1 METKEER
8 NLERRLRR
16 KFRKYNLM
24 LKKSRVRTPNI
35 NNQGGYMIV
44 ELYRNECVAG
54 SKFDLTLEEVKDFVV
69 EED

>member
-16 KFRKYNLM
+16 RLRKYNFM

-44 ELYRNECVAG
+44 ESYSNSCVVG
-54 SKFDLTLEEVKDFVV
+54 PKYDLTLEDVNDFVV
-69 EED
+69 EE